1 MTMTVRKQLSVAAW
15 GASAFCALLLLLS
28 AQAMVNHCVSAVQA
42 STGFSGSPAETLN
55 GAH

>member
-42 STGFSGSPAETLN
+42 SSATGAETI
-55 GAH
+55 GGTR